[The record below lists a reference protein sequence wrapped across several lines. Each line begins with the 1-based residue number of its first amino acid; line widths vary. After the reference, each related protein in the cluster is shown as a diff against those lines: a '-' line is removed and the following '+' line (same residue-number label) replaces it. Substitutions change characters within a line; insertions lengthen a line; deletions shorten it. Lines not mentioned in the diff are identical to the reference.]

1 MAKYGTT
8 QYWLQHLEND
18 TLKLQMMTN
27 GFAHI
32 IVESQSMSAD
42 DVIAM
47 IEQLHD
53 MVTTVSLDKSQYEKT
68 EEEDDESQQ

>member
-8 QYWLQHLEND
+8 QYWLERLEQD

-32 IVESQSMSAD
+32 IAESQSISAD

-53 MVTTVSLDKSQYEKT
+53 MVTTVSLDKSQCEEA